1 VARAN
6 SSTTNGARF
15 SVGIDLGTTNCAIA
29 CADIREADAT
39 GAIQVM
45 PIPQLVEAGEV
56 VPLMLLPSFLYVV
69 GDLDFPAGSLRL
81 PWEEEGVRPAHIVG
95 ELARKRG
102 SERPA
107 RLVSSAKSWLSHAGA
122 NRTSAILPW
131 KAPEEVAQISPV
143 MASSAYLRH
152 LRHTWD
158 TCVAAGDTDL
168 ALDRQHVFLT
178 VPASFDEEA
187 RELTLR
193 AAEAAGLA
201 NVTLLE
207 EPQAA
212 CYAWIDSAGDRW
224 RRQLR
229 VDDLV
234 LVCDIGGGTTDF
246 SLILVSERDGDLALE
261 RVAIGDHILLG
272 GDNMDLALARLV
284 QQRLENE
291 GHRIDT
297 WQLQT
302 LWHQCRVA
310 KETLFAQPDRDE
322 HPITVLGKSSRLI
335 GETIRT
341 TLRRGDLDQMLLDGF
356 FPLVSSSDM
365 PARRRQ
371 AGLQELGLPYAADV
385 AVTRHL
391 ARFLA
396 RQASGGPLSG
406 TSGTS
411 GTSFAIRR
419 GPSGLACPTHVLFN
433 GGVMKAAPLRAR
445 IVETLNLWLQ
455 QEGFAPLDAV
465 HVLDAPDLDH
475 AVAKGAAV
483 YGRVRA
489 SGRGVRIRSGA
500 PRTYYIGIES
510 ALPAVPGF
518 PAPLK
523 ALCVVP
529 FGMEEGTSAAI
540 AGREFGLAV
549 GEPAEFRFLSS
560 TIRKSDPPGAL
571 VEDWGDEVEELGPLE
586 VTLTGGDSN
595 DAADLTPVT
604 LESRVTEI
612 GTLELWCKERDGE
625 RRWKL
630 ELNIRETENLRV

>member
-1 VARAN
+1 VAKAKTKT
-6 SSTTNGARF
+6 SDAARF

-29 CADIREADAT
+29 RTDITDAGT
-39 GAIQVM
+39 AG
-45 PIPQLVEAGEV
+45 PIEVLPISQLVEPGEV
-56 VPLMLLPSFLYVV
+56 APLTLLPSFLYVV
-69 GDLDFPAGSLRL
+69 GDLDFPSGSLRL
-81 PWEEEGVRPAHIVG
+81 PWDDTGDRPPHIVG

-102 SERPA
+102 SETPA

-122 NRTSAILPW
+122 NRTAAILPW
-131 KAPEEVAQISPV
+131 DAPDDVPKLSPV
-143 MASSAYLRH
+143 TASAAYLQH
-152 LRHTWD
+152 LRSTWD
-158 TCVAAGDTDL
+158 STVAAGDPAL
-168 ALDRQHVFLT
+168 ALDRQQVFLT

-187 RELTLR
+187 RQLTLR

-201 NVTLLE
+201 HVTLLE

-229 VDDLV
+229 VGDLV

-246 SLILVSERDGDLALE
+246 SLILVSERDGDLSLE

-272 GDNMDLALARLV
+272 GDNMDLALARV
-284 QQRLENE
+284 AQQRLEGE

-302 LWHQCRVA
+302 LWHQCRAA
-310 KETLFAQPDRDE
+310 KETLFAHSDRDE
-322 HPITVLGKSSRLI
+322 HPITVLGKGSRLI
-335 GETIRT
+335 GGTIRT
-341 TLRRGDLDQMLLDGF
+341 TLRRADLDQMLLDGF
-356 FPLVSSSDM
+356 FPKVASTDM

-371 AGLQELGLPYAADV
+371 AGLQEIGLPYAADA

-391 ARFLA
+391 ARFLM
-396 RQASGGPLSG
+396 RQASGGPE
-406 TSGTS
+406 TS
-411 GTSFAIRR
+411 AIRR

-433 GGVMKAAPLRAR
+433 GGVMKAEPLRAR
-445 IVETLNLWLQ
+445 IVEVLNRWLQ
-455 QEGFAPLDAV
+455 QEGFAPLDAM
-465 HVLDAPDLDH
+465 HALDAPDLDH
-475 AVAKGAAV
+475 AVARGAAA

-500 PRTYYIGIES
+500 PRTYYVGIES

-529 FGMEEGTSAAI
+529 FEMEEGTSTAI
-540 AGREFGLAV
+540 AGREFGLAI

-560 TIRKSDPPGAL
+560 TVRKNDQPGAL
-571 VEDWGDEVEELGPLE
+571 IEDWGDDLEELGPLE
-586 VTLTGGDSN
+586 VTLTADGGGHDS
-595 DAADLTPVT
+595 DLTPVT

-612 GTLELWCKERDGE
+612 GTLELWCKERDGQG
-625 RRWKL
+625 RWKL
-630 ELNIRETENLRV
+630 ELNIREPETLRTRASQDLKI

>member
-1 VARAN
+1 VAKAN
-6 SSTTNGARF
+6 PKKATASARF
-15 SVGIDLGTTNCAIA
+15 SVGIDLGTTNCAMA
-29 CADIREADAT
+29 CAEITDAEAA
-39 GAIQVM
+39 GPIEVL

-56 VPLMLLPSFLYVV
+56 APLTLLPSFLYVV

-81 PWEEEGVRPAHIVG
+81 PWEEKGAPPPHIVG

-102 SERPA
+102 AERPA

-131 KAPEEVAQISPV
+131 NAPEEVAQLSPV
-143 MASSAYLRH
+143 TASSAYLQH
-152 LRHTWD
+152 LRHAWD
-158 TCVAAGDTDL
+158 ARVAAGDADL
-168 ALDRQHVFLT
+168 ALARQQVFLT

-193 AAEAAGLA
+193 SAEAAGLA

-212 CYAWIDSAGDRW
+212 CYAWIESAGDRW

-229 VDDLV
+229 VGDLV

-272 GDNMDLALARLV
+272 GDNMDLALARLA
-284 QQRLENE
+284 QQRLEND

-310 KETLFAQPDRDE
+310 KETLFAEPDRAE
-322 HPITVLGKSSRLI
+322 HPVTVLGKSSRLI
-335 GETIRT
+335 GGTIRT
-341 TLRRGDLDQMLLDGF
+341 TLQRGDLDEILLDGF
-356 FPLVSSSDM
+356 FPLVSSTDM

-371 AGLQELGLPYAADV
+371 AGLQELGLPYAADA

-396 RQASGGPLSG
+396 RQASGGPAAG
-406 TSGTS
+406 TAS
-411 GTSFAIRR
+411 AIRR
-419 GPSGLACPTHVLFN
+419 GPSGIACPTHVLFN

-445 IVETLNLWLQ
+445 IVETLNRWLQ

-465 HVLDAPDLDH
+465 HVLEAPDLDH
-475 AVAKGAAV
+475 AVARGAAA

-500 PRTYYIGIES
+500 PRTYYIGVES

-560 TIRKSDPPGAL
+560 TIRKNDRPGAL
-571 VEDWGDEVEELGPLE
+571 IEDWGDELEELGPLE
-586 VTLTGGDSN
+586 VTLTGGGDDS
-595 DAADLTPVT
+595 ADLTPVT

-612 GTLELWCKERDGE
+612 GTLELWCRERDGE
-625 RRWKL
+625 GRWKL